1 MKLLHKNRKR
11 ERQAGFEN
19 ITRIL
24 AKEEN
29 DGDGKQGTAKE
40 ERG

>member
-1 MKLLHKNRKR
+1 MLYWKSKR